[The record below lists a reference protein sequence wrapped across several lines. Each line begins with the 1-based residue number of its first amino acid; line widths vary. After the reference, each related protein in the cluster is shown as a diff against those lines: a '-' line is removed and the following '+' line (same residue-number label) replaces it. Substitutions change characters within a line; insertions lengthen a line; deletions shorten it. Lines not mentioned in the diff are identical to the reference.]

1 MKQSSVAKYA
11 TALFFALL
19 LIIAMII
26 SDCGN
31 KQEAETD
38 DGNVIANY
46 DENGKSVK
54 TTYHN
59 APHKV
64 LVLYPG
70 ATEVMLQLG
79 LDDSVLA
86 TVTPYGSEPQDIAD
100 RYKAL
105 PKIKA
110 AYIPALEEV
119 FAMQP
124 DLIIGWAHNFS
135 PTELGSVYDWKAHK
149 IPVYIVPATLQHDL
163 PTLEN
168 SVYPFL
174 KDMGVIFQR
183 EQQANDYIDKLQQK
197 VNHVT
202 STVSQR
208 EMKTALVIQ
217 DHGKSS
223 YSLYG
228 PNYLITDILNKAG
241 LRNLVQQKTSFV
253 GPERILGY
261 DPDYVIFVSVPDK
274 EGNDLSDEEVLNLVA
289 NNKDLTSLKAVREKR
304 IINIPFAQ
312 VNSGNGRAVDALE
325 KIFEFRRQ
333 QEGF

>member
-1 MKQSSVAKYA
+1 MKLNIQVILSIC
-11 TALFFALL
+11 L
-19 LIIAMII
+19 LIIMFVIGG
-26 SDCGN
+26 CGN
-31 KQEAETD
+31 QESAD
-38 DGNVIANY
+38 DSSGKVIMNY
-46 DENGKSVK
+46 DANGNSVK
-54 TTYHN
+54 TVYNHV
-59 APHKV
+59 PHKV

-86 TVTPYGSEPQDIAD
+86 TVSPYGGEPPEISD

-135 PTELGSVYDWKAHK
+135 PTELGSVHDWKAHD

-174 KDMGVIFQR
+174 KDMGIIFQH
-183 EQQANDYIDKLQQK
+183 EQQANDYIEQLQQK
-197 VNHVT
+197 VANIT
-202 STVSQR
+202 SAVANR
-208 EMKTALVIQ
+208 ENKTAIVLQ
-217 DHGKSS
+217 DHGKST

-253 GPERILGY
+253 GPERVLGY
-261 DPDYVIFVSVPDK
+261 DPDYIIFVSLPDK
-274 EGNDLSDEEVLNLVA
+274 DGNDLSDKAVTDLVI
-289 NNKDLTSLKAVREKR
+289 NNPDLTPLRAVREKH
-304 IINIPFAQ
+304 IINVPFAQ
-312 VNSGNGRAVDALE
+312 VNSGNGRAIDTLE
-325 KIFEFRRQ
+325 KIYTARKV

>member
-1 MKQSSVAKYA
+1 
-11 TALFFALL
+11 
-19 LIIAMII
+19 MII
-26 SDCGN
+26 SGCGR
-31 KQEAETD
+31 QEQVDNSA
-38 DGNVIANY
+38 GRAIMNY
-46 DENGKSVK
+46 DANGKSVK
-54 TTYHN
+54 TVYHDV
-59 APHKV
+59 PHKV

-70 ATEVMLQLG
+70 ATEVMLEMG
-79 LDDSVLA
+79 LDDSILA
-86 TVTPYGSEPQDIAD
+86 TVSPYGGEPENISA

-149 IPVYIVPATLQHDL
+149 IPAYIVPATLQHDL
-163 PTLEN
+163 PTIEN

-174 KDMGVIFQR
+174 TDMGVIFQR
-183 EQQANDYIDKLQQK
+183 EQQTDDYIKQLQQR
-197 VNHVT
+197 VENVT
-202 STVSQR
+202 SIVSQR
-208 EMKTALVIQ
+208 EMKTAIVVQ

-261 DPDYVIFVSVPDK
+261 DPDYVIFVSLPDK
-274 EGNDLSDEEVLNLVA
+274 DGNDLSDEAVMDLVT
-289 NNKDLTSLKAVREKR
+289 NNPDLTSLKAVREKR

-325 KIFEFRRQ
+325 KIFEFRKQ

>member
-1 MKQSSVAKYA
+1 MNKVVKYLAIVTLICYSIFLVSGCSSKEQAQDN
-11 TALFFALL
+11 TG
-19 LIIAMII
+19 
-26 SDCGN
+26 S
-31 KQEAETD
+31 
-38 DGNVIANY
+38 VIMNY
-46 DENGKSVK
+46 DDNGKSVK
-54 TTYHN
+54 TVYHDV
-59 APHKV
+59 PQKV

-70 ATEVMLQLG
+70 ATEVMLELG
-79 LDDSVLA
+79 LEQNVLA
-86 TVTPYGSEPQDIAD
+86 TVSPYGSEPEQIAD
-100 RYKAL
+100 KYKAL

-135 PTELGSVYDWKAHK
+135 PTELGSVYDWKAHD

-174 KDMGVIFQR
+174 TDMGIIFQCQDKANAYV
-183 EQQANDYIDKLQQK
+183 EQLKQK
-197 VNHVT
+197 VSKVNSAVADKPK
-202 STVSQR
+202 
-208 EMKTALVIQ
+208 KTAIVLQ

-228 PNYLITDILNKAG
+228 PNYLITDILAKAG
-241 LRNLVQQKTSFV
+241 LTNLVQTKTSFV

-261 DPDYVIFVSVPDK
+261 DPDYIIFVSLPDK
-274 EGNDLSDEEVLNLVA
+274 DGNDLTDEEVIKLVTS
-289 NNKDLTSLKAVREKR
+289 NKDLTSLRAVQEKR

-312 VNSGNGRAVDALE
+312 VNSGNGRAVDALV
-325 KIFEFRRQ
+325 KIYQARQ
-333 QEGF
+333 QIENF